1 MLHTNVKHEPST
13 YTEAITERGAQC
25 TRYGFAQKKR
35 NLLQETAVGIIFT
48 LGPKTLFWSRIF
60 VLFLTEEAYTLIVK
74 LYKSNLQPSNNIT
87 RSYARVMALLK
98 RNAIFY
104 KRQR

>member
-48 LGPKTLFWSRIF
+48 MGPKISFEIA
-60 VLFLTEEAYTLIVK
+60 FL
-74 LYKSNLQPSNNIT
+74 
-87 RSYARVMALLK
+87 
-98 RNAIFY
+98 
-104 KRQR
+104 

>member
-1 MLHTNVKHEPST
+1 MRKIITTQVNDSLWSDWLLLSYFQTMLHTNVKHEPST

-48 LGPKTLFWSRIF
+48 MGPKNFF
-60 VLFLTEEAYTLIVK
+60 EVLEFLY
-74 LYKSNLQPSNNIT
+74 S
-87 RSYARVMALLK
+87 
-98 RNAIFY
+98 
-104 KRQR
+104 

>member
-48 LGPKTLFWSRIF
+48 MGPKKTFFEVCTRIF
-60 VLFLTEEAYTLIVK
+60 ILLLSRFLLGKIVGFENTLRTEMFALGCLFM
-74 LYKSNLQPSNNIT
+74 
-87 RSYARVMALLK
+87 R
-98 RNAIFY
+98 
-104 KRQR
+104 

>member
-48 LGPKTLFWSRIF
+48 MGPKNLFWS
-60 VLFLTEEAYTLIVK
+60 
-74 LYKSNLQPSNNIT
+74 S
-87 RSYARVMALLK
+87 
-98 RNAIFY
+98 IFY
-104 KRQR
+104 KVNSVQEACAKCSSVHILQFEILQTTWENEQKASKC

>member
-48 LGPKTLFWSRIF
+48 MGPKNPFWSRIF
-60 VLFLTEEAYTLIVK
+60 ILFAFQISAGKDCRFWKYTRDKNVCLFMK
-74 LYKSNLQPSNNIT
+74 
-87 RSYARVMALLK
+87 
-98 RNAIFY
+98 
-104 KRQR
+104 

>member
-48 LGPKTLFWSRIF
+48 MGPKNFFEVQCNFDLVIPYLVKNLDLVTIQY
-60 VLFLTEEAYTLIVK
+60 FLPL
-74 LYKSNLQPSNNIT
+74 
-87 RSYARVMALLK
+87 
-98 RNAIFY
+98 
-104 KRQR
+104 

>member
-48 LGPKTLFWSRIF
+48 MGPKKTLLLLSR
-60 VLFLTEEAYTLIVK
+60 FLLGTIVGFE
-74 LYKSNLQPSNNIT
+74 NT
-87 RSYARVMALLK
+87 
-98 RNAIFY
+98 
-104 KRQR
+104 

>member
-48 LGPKTLFWSRIF
+48 QWGQKKF
-60 VLFLTEEAYTLIVK
+60 
-74 LYKSNLQPSNNIT
+74 NLHQI
-87 RSYARVMALLK
+87 
-98 RNAIFY
+98 
-104 KRQR
+104 